1 MIIEAV
7 GFDNFR
13 VGCFELTADARSKA
27 LEEILHETI
36 VSLICLPG
44 RERGTSMYAVMK
56 GSFALYSKTYDET
69 YDY

>member
-7 GFDNFR
+7 GFDHFR

-36 VSLICLPG
+36 VSNLSARPG
-44 RERGTSMYAVMK
+44 TWNEYVCRDEGFFRAVQ
-56 GSFALYSKTYDET
+56 
-69 YDY
+69 